1 MKYLDYIIQ
10 FWKEGEKQCFCAS
23 EIALYFFLAK
33 ECNRNFWNMP
43 ISCSTEYICSQ
54 IGLTKQTICNA
65 RNSLAKR
72 GLIDITK
79 GRRGKKPPQYSL
91 RDLTNG
97 LTTESTNEL
106 TTGLTN
112 DLTND
117 FTINKDEDKDIDK
130 ESGKDAPPE
139 HVEKNVLSISQLKEI
154 VMNDTTWHDKLLVL
168 LSGDG
173 ITLDKVTLMELL
185 GQFFLML
192 ETNGPE
198 GKELSDCRQHAY
210 NWIRRNIMNN
220 CYGSKQ
226 RDEIRRAVE
235 VRATSSEEYEGP
247 F

>member
-1 MKYLDYIIQ
+1 MSLMKYLDYVIQ
-10 FWKEGEKQCFCAS
+10 FWKEGEKKCFCAS

-72 GLIDITK
+72 GLIDFTK
-79 GRRGKKPPQYSL
+79 GRRGKTPPHYSL

-106 TTGLTN
+106 TNELTNGLT
-112 DLTND
+112 
-117 FTINKDEDKDIDK
+117 FNKDEDKDIEK
-130 ESGKDAPPE
+130 ESGIDTLPE
-139 HVEKNVLSISQLKEI
+139 REEKNALSITQLKEI
-154 VMNDTTWHDKLLVL
+154 LMVDTAWHDKLLVL

-173 ITLDKVTLMELL
+173 ITLDKVTLKELL

-192 ETNGPE
+192 ETNGPK

-210 NWIRRNIMNN
+210 NWIRRKLRNDK
-220 CYGSKQ
+220 YGNQ
-226 RDEIRRAVE
+226 QCDIRRSVE
-235 VRATSSEEYEGP
+235 ILASSPEEYEGS

>member
-1 MKYLDYIIQ
+1 
-10 FWKEGEKQCFCAS
+10 
-23 EIALYFFLAK
+23 
-33 ECNRNFWNMP
+33 MP
-43 ISCSTEYICSQ
+43 ISCSTEYICCQ

-72 GLIDITK
+72 GLIDFTK
-79 GRRGKKPPQYSL
+79 GRRGKTPPQYSL

-97 LTTESTNEL
+97 LTTE
-106 TTGLTN
+106 LTN
-112 DLTND
+112 DLTNGLTNELTNEL
-117 FTINKDEDKDIDK
+117 TINKDIDKDKDK
-130 ESGKDAPPE
+130 ESDSTTPRE
-139 HVEKNVLSISQLKEI
+139 HDEMIRKSISQLREI
-154 VMNDTTWHDKLLVL
+154 LMDDTTWHDKLLVL
-168 LSGDG
+168 LSREGM
-173 ITLDKVTLMELL
+173 TLDKKTLMELL

-210 NWIRRNIMNN
+210 NWIRRYLMKNY
-220 CYGSKQ
+220 YGSKQ